1 MPYKSEKI
9 KLTGMQ
15 DRRRRLTDEERQE
28 ILEIYQSGLSSL
40 KKLADAYGVS
50 KKTVLLI
57 VNPESAE
64 KAKQYRKENWQQ
76 WQRKGEEWNKVQ
88 REHRAYKQQLYLNGE
103 LAADGLEDE

>member
-64 KAKQYRKENWQQ
+64 KAR
-76 WQRKGEEWNKVQ
+76 
-88 REHRAYKQQLYLNGE
+88 
-103 LAADGLEDE
+103 LE